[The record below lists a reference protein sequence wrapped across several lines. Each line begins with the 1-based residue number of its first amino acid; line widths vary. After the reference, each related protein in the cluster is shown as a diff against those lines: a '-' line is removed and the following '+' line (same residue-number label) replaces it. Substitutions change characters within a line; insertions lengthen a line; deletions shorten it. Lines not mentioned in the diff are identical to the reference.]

1 MDNQVMILKNRV
13 KNIISRYLWKAVK
26 PVLLTFLPYLIIMGL
41 VILILLSIFG
51 AAPKQMAEGKKR

>member
-26 PVLLTFLPYLIIMGL
+26 PVLLTFFA
-41 VILILLSIFG
+41 LLDNNGSGNTYTSFNFWCSS
-51 AAPKQMAEGKKR
+51 